1 MMKPTLVVLAAGMG
15 SRYGGLKQVD
25 PVGPSGEAILDYS
38 VFDAI
43 RGGFGKVVF
52 VIRRDVEAEFKEK
65 IGKKYEG
72 LIPVGYCYQD
82 LNDLPAPY
90 ALPEGRTKPWG
101 TAHAVRSA
109 RTVVKEPFAVINA
122 DDFYGRD
129 AFAKLGAFLGSLGSD
144 SVDQGLSS
152 KDSGSLGSDSVDQ
165 GLSSKDSLADSKGPN
180 ADAKG
185 PNADSKG
192 PNADAKG
199 PNADAK
205 GPYLHFAMAAYRLD
219 LTLSENGSV
228 ARGICDISDEGHLT
242 GVTEMTKLVKAGEVA
257 ENRENPDAPVKVPL
271 DARVSMNCWGFTPQL
286 FAELE
291 ERFVKFLAA
300 RGTEMKSEWYIPFV
314 VDELIKEGK
323 ADCTVLPTDSSWFG
337 VTYREDKPY
346 VVSEIRKL
354 VDAGEYPSNLLK
366 R

>member
-1 MMKPTLVVLAAGMG
+1 MKPTLVVLAAGMG

-52 VIRRDVEAEFKEK
+52 IIRKDFEQEFKEK
-65 IGKKYEG
+65 VGKKYEG
-72 LIPVGYCYQD
+72 LVPVDYCYQD
-82 LNDLPAPY
+82 LNDLPPPY
-90 ALPEGRTKPWG
+90 TFPEGRTKPWG
-101 TAHAVRSA
+101 TAHAVRAA
-109 RTVVKEPFAVINA
+109 RNVVKEPFAVINA

-129 AFAKLGAFLGSLGSD
+129 SFAKLGSFLS
-144 SVDQGLSS
+144 Q
-152 KDSGSLGSDSVDQ
+152 SGE
-165 GLSSKDSLADSKGPN
+165 
-180 ADAKG
+180 DAAS
-185 PNADSKG
+185 PL
-192 PNADAKG
+192 
-199 PNADAK
+199 
-205 GPYLHFAMAAYRLD
+205 LHFCMAAYRLD

-228 ARGICDISDEGHLT
+228 ARGICDVAADGTLK
-242 GVTEMTKLVKAGEVA
+242 GVKEMTKLVKAGDMA
-257 ENRENPDAPVKVPL
+257 ENQEDPVAPVKVPL

-291 ERFVKFLAA
+291 DRFVKFLAA

-314 VDELIKEGK
+314 VDELINEGK
-323 ADCTVLPTDSSWFG
+323 ADCKVLPTDSRWFG

-346 VVSEIRKL
+346 VVAEIAKL
-354 VDAGEYPSNLLK
+354 VKAGEYPENLLA